1 MCIYAFQEL
10 EKKRLEE
17 RMRQK
22 AWEEKHRLGS
32 FRKKAS
38 LQTRSSEDLLSS
50 AQQDEQFT
58 HQDTLQ
64 LAIESPPQGLSPS
77 YSRRPSISALQRRP
91 SGVGP
96 GYQPPANRHD
106 RYRRR
111 RSVSPLDPRET
122 LYRRSSRG
130 FDDDQEPLIGA
141 LGYEDRAQ
149 SPTLFG
155 VDNDLL
161 DITPVPFSRRQS
173 LRSPRLSLATSP
185 REHTSFFAESDP
197 MPYLRQLSQQYSQ
210 ERRLSQTYP
219 EGRPLTLPPDRDL
232 DRDDADSIT
241 SDGGTPET
249 RF

>member
-1 MCIYAFQEL
+1 
-10 EKKRLEE
+10 
-17 RMRQK
+17 MRQK

-50 AQQDEQFT
+50 AQQDDQLPR
-58 HQDTLQ
+58 QDTLQ
-64 LAIESPPQGLSPS
+64 LAVDSPPQGLSPV
-77 YSRRPSISALQRRP
+77 YSRRPSVSAGARRQ
-91 SGVGP
+91 STVGT
-96 GYQPPANRHD
+96 GYQTPANRHD

-111 RSVSPLDPRET
+111 RSVSPLDTRDSV
-122 LYRRSSRG
+122 YRRYSRG
-130 FDDDQEPLIGA
+130 FEDDQEPLIGTP
-141 LGYEDRAQ
+141 GYEERAQ

-173 LRSPRLSLATSP
+173 LRSPRLSMATSP

-197 MPYLRQLSQQYSQ
+197 IPYLRQLSQQYSQ

-219 EGRPLTLPPDRDL
+219 EGRPLTLPPDRDQ
-232 DRDDADSIT
+232 DRDDADSVT
-241 SDGGTPET
+241 SGDRTPET